1 MFIGLITVAG
11 VVDANAPDREQ
22 QQQQQQPQQTDEKP
36 TPAAAWALFN

>member
-22 QQQQQQPQQTDEKP
+22 QQQQQPQQTDEKP

>member
-22 QQQQQQPQQTDEKP
+22 QQPQQTDEKP